1 MDNRLPPLKNQK
13 KQVYVK
19 VVFLKV
25 GEIDTIKEN
34 FVADVFIQAR
44 WREAQLDNRTATE
57 KDLSEFWSPRLLVHN
72 VLDASK
78 DRTWKELVHD
88 REGAAYVVEKRR
100 IKGHFSEKLELM
112 DFPFDYQSLSLQIT
126 SELSESKVAI
136 EEDNKE
142 ISAINVSCFVDEQ
155 EWLLYDFVESVQ
167 EVSTREFSTKKHIQ
181 FPWLVVGCSAVRRA
195 GFFVWNVIMIM
206 TLISSISL
214 ATFAVDRSLPQNRLQ
229 LSITL
234 MLTSVTFKS
243 VASANIPK
251 ISYYTHLDRY
261 VLFGLLFTYIVCIWH
276 AVISRFNYDVN
287 LGELMDFWAFMSFL
301 IIFLLFHFTYGGFLI
316 IQYLLRRKQ
325 LTAKEMKYEEKAL
338 KLLGSTWKSDR
349 QLNKRHRR
357 KPIRMSRVRVA
368 HIPEPEPDLT
378 FLMVDKD
385 DM

>member
-1 MDNRLPPLKNQK
+1 MDSQLPPLNNK
-13 KQVYVK
+13 KKHVYVK

-34 FVADVFIQAR
+34 FAADVFIQAR
-44 WREAQLDNRTATE
+44 WRESQLDNTTVSE
-57 KDLSEFWSPRLLVHN
+57 KDLSQFWCPRLLVHN
-72 VLDASK
+72 VMDASK
-78 DRTWKELVHD
+78 DRTWRELVHD
-88 REGAAYVVEKRR
+88 KGGAAYVVEKRR

-126 SELSESKVAI
+126 SELPDSKVAI
-136 EEDNKE
+136 HEDNKE
-142 ISAINVSCFVDEQ
+142 ISAINVTCFVDEQ
-155 EWLLYDFVESVQ
+155 EWFLYDYVESVQ
-167 EVSTREFSTKKHIQ
+167 EVSTKEFSAKKHIQ
-181 FPWLVVGCSAVRRA
+181 FPWLVVGCCAVRRA
-195 GFFVWNVIMIM
+195 GFFAWNVILIM

-261 VLFGLLFTYIVCIWH
+261 VLFGLLFTYVVCIWH
-276 AVISRFNYDVN
+276 AVISRFTYDVT
-287 LGELMDFWAFMSFL
+287 LGALLDFWAFMSFV
-301 IIFLLFHFTYGGFLI
+301 IVFILFHTMYGGFI
-316 IQYLLRRKQ
+316 AVQYLLRQKEVR
-325 LTAKEMKYEEKAL
+325 AKEVKYEEKAL
-338 KLLGSTWKSDR
+338 KLLGSTWKSNR
-349 QLNKRHRR
+349 QQNKRHKRR
-357 KPIRMSRVRVA
+357 PIRMSRVRAV
-368 HIPEPEPDLT
+368 IVPEPEPDVT